1 MQLQEVVMRYF
12 GLVLASLLLIGCGTS
27 GSSHGDPAKVFISSP
42 PSIAELTPGS
52 VPVNSVPFTM
62 TINGGNFLPDAVAFW
77 QGTPQ
82 STLFVTPNQLSVKL
96 TNTDL
101 TFMGMV
107 PVYVRTGGQNSNTV
121 DFEVTAQ

>member
-1 MQLQEVVMRYF
+1 MRYF
-12 GLVLASLLLIGCGTS
+12 GLVLASLLLIGCGTP
-27 GSSHGDPAKVFISSP
+27 GSSKSDPLRVFVSTP
-42 PSIAELTPGS
+42 PSIGELTPGS

-62 TINGGNFLPDAVAFW
+62 TINGSNFLPDAVVFW

-82 STLFVTPNQLSVKL
+82 STLFVTPNQLMVKL

-101 TFMGMV
+101 MFMGMV

>member
-1 MQLQEVVMRYF
+1 MRYF

-27 GSSHGDPAKVFISSP
+27 DQSKSDPLKVFVSSP
-42 PSIAELTPGS
+42 PSIAAFTPGS

-62 TINGGNFLPDAVAFW
+62 TINGSNFLPDAVVFW

-82 STLFVTPNQLSVKL
+82 STLFITSNQLLLKV
-96 TNTDL
+96 TETDL
-101 TFMGMV
+101 MFMGMV
-107 PVYVRTGGQNSNTV
+107 PVYVRTGGQNSNTL